1 MKIEP
6 TIIEQQTAIPAIKT
20 GNDRYMPNLTSQSD
34 SFECSSAAKKPK
46 KNIFSKLFDKIKS
59 LFSPKQ
65 AEETK
70 EQIQISDVHQS
81 SSVSFKGIDVS
92 NTKTNLLRELKMSSQ
107 EVGEILKSLK
117 EPAGL
122 DEISSMLELYK
133 ITPKEFANEINR
145 QKEIFDGENELAFCQ
160 VIENLKL
167 YPIITEDNNFTP
179 FKLSFEEESK
189 ISEGVTSGNISAI
202 YDVLKKN
209 NPDVGKMFEKDSIIE
224 RNLHSIYQ
232 KMALNNYVLI
242 NPDNLVDLGKMNGRN
257 KKIIFPNSTGIP
269 PAKTVNM
276 DAKTLIKS
284 NLITMELIEATK
296 DVPLPKVKKLKSITS
311 EKITV
316 NPEQIREK
324 AAKYGI
330 DSLST
335 YEIHA
340 LTDCFTDE
348 PKIIEAAN
356 KIINNTSNP
365 TNKQL
370 RQLLGY
376 AEHLSKLAQPV
387 LKGSKVKIDNHAFL
401 RMLDRNMV
409 SVADNNKGR
418 LLSFQ
423 ELIEVIKNAAEK
435 EMKTVSP
442 LKEINI
448 SGYKNGS
455 GIKLL
460 VNYNPDGTCI
470 IDSIM

>member
-1 MKIEP
+1 MKIGQNI
-6 TIIEQQTAIPAIKT
+6 TEQQIAISAIKS
-20 GNDRYMPNLTSQSD
+20 GNDSYVPNLTSQND
-34 SFECSSAAKKPK
+34 SFECSSTAKKPK
-46 KNIFSKLFDKIKS
+46 KNIFSKLFDRIKS
-59 LFSPKQ
+59 LFTPKK

-70 EQIQISDVHQS
+70 EKIQISNIHQD

-92 NTKTNLLRELKMSSQ
+92 NTKSSLLRELQMSAQ
-107 EVGEILKSLK
+107 EVNTILKSLK

-122 DEISSMLELYK
+122 DEISAMLELYK

-145 QKEIFDGENELAFCQ
+145 QKELFNGEKEYAFCQ
-160 VIENLKL
+160 TIENLKL

-189 ISEGVTSGNISAI
+189 ISEGVTSGNINAI

-209 NPDVGKMFEKDSIIE
+209 NPDVGKMFEKNSIIE

-242 NPDNLVDLGKMNGRN
+242 NPDNLIDLGKMNGRN

-296 DVPLPKVKKLKSITS
+296 NVPLPKIKKLKAITNS
-311 EKITV
+311 KIIV
-316 NPEQIREK
+316 NPERIREK
-324 AAKYGI
+324 ALKYGI

-348 PKIIEAAN
+348 PKVVEAAN

-370 RQLLGY
+370 RKLLGY

-387 LKGSKVKIDNHAFL
+387 LQGSKVKIDNHAFL
-401 RMLDRNMV
+401 RMIDRNMV
-409 SVADNNKGR
+409 SVADNNIGR

-423 ELIEVIKNAAEK
+423 ELVYVIKSAAEN

-442 LKEINI
+442 QKEIKI
-448 SGYKNGS
+448 GGYQNGS

-460 VNYNPDGTCI
+460 VNYNPNGTCT